1 MRAPLPNELSIS
13 VPDERTSSDLS
24 RPPQAAQEPP
34 VETSLVELSALLL
47 IVLAG
52 MVLTFAGA
60 IVAISLG

>member
-13 VPDERTSSDLS
+13 VPHELTSSDPS
-24 RPPQAAQEPP
+24 IAPPAAQEQP
-34 VETSLVELSALLL
+34 VETSVVELSALLL

>member
-13 VPDERTSSDLS
+13 ALDERTSSEVTIP
-24 RPPQAAQEPP
+24 RPAAQEQP
-34 VETSLVELSALLL
+34 VETSVVELSALLL